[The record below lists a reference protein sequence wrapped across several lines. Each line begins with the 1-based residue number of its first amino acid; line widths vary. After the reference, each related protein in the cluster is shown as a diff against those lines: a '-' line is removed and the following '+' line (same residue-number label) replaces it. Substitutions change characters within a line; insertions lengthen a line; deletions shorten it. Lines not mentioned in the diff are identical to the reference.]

1 MTTKRRNKNPQEI
14 FRSFSWGLRLFRRQ
28 FGFGLVT
35 TSYNTKTVSKLK
47 ILILSASIGAGHTK
61 AAESLG
67 KIFERQEKISAPHSE
82 SEVEIVDFMAREI
95 STVNFFTKKLY
106 LAALK
111 FIPDLYDRIY
121 KFTGAKKIGTLTR
134 LVISSLMYFPFKRL
148 LKKFKP
154 DIVLCTH
161 PFPEAAAAIWKFLH
175 AKSAR
180 NFLLAAVLT
189 DYSLHEIW
197 IFSEVDVY
205 FVATQEMKDELAA
218 QSRPN
223 QEIYATGIPID
234 SEFREQGLGNRE
246 QFTTPHSSLLTP
258 HSILIMG
265 GGLGLGSIEETL
277 QDLNN
282 VETPLKILVVAGQNQ
297 KLLARLKSLQK
308 NFRHEVKLFGYVENV
323 GELMSAADLLITKPG
338 ALTMTEAFAAGLPM
352 ILHAPIPGPEAQNA
366 LYAESHGAAVSAGNS
381 KISEIVKKILSDKST
396 LDTMKVNAK
405 SLSKVNAAAEIVAR
419 LKNLL

>member
-1 MTTKRRNKNPQEI
+1 M
-14 FRSFSWGLRLFRRQ
+14 
-28 FGFGLVT
+28 
-35 TSYNTKTVSKLK
+35 K

-61 AAESLG
+61 AAESLR
-67 KIFERQEKISAPHSE
+67 KIFEQQEKISAPHSE
-82 SEVEIVDFMAREI
+82 SEVEIIDFMAREI

-121 KFTGAKKIGTLTR
+121 KLTGAKKFGTLTR

-154 DIVLCTH
+154 DVVLCTH
-161 PFPEAAAAIWKFLH
+161 PFPEAAAALWKFLH

-180 NFLLAAVLT
+180 KFLLAAVLT

-234 SEFREQGLGNRE
+234 AEFAAPNVSQHV
-246 QFTTPHSSLLTP
+246 TPT
-258 HSILIMG
+258 ILIMG

-297 KLLARLKSLQK
+297 KLLTRLKSLQK

-323 GELMSAADLLITKPG
+323 GELMAAADLLITKPG

-352 ILHAPIPGPEAQNA
+352 ILHAPIPGPESQNA
-366 LYAESHGAAVSAGNS
+366 FYAESHGAAISAGDL
-381 KISEIVKKILSDKST
+381 KISSIVKKILTDKST
-396 LDTMKVNAK
+396 LDAMKVNAK
-405 SLSKVNAAAEIVAR
+405 NLSKVNAAAEIVSR